1 MMREMH
7 HIAGKLMDGE
17 NYFIALYDSTRK
29 TLRLAYF
36 ADIQGHQHLRSRNGY
51 TRKRSGQLSHRW
63 GSGRQPPRIWTG
75 SSTPL
80 AVRTPGP

>member
-36 ADIQGHQHLRSRNGY
+36 ADI
-51 TRKRSGQLSHRW
+51 
-63 GSGRQPPRIWTG
+63 
-75 SSTPL
+75 
-80 AVRTPGP
+80 